1 MIPII
6 RQLRENHP
14 KMGAREMY
22 HKLKPN
28 NIGRDKFEVFCFDN
42 GFRVVKNRNYR
53 KTTNS
58 NGVVRFPNM
67 VEGYELTG
75 VYQVLVSD
83 ITYFELNGK
92 FYYLTF
98 IMDLYSREIL
108 GYSVSKSLRTK
119 ETTLAALK
127 MVVRRIGRHNLK
139 GTIIHSD
146 GGGQYYDKEFRKYTI
161 GLEMVNSMCKDVYEN
176 PHAERINGTIKN
188 DYVKP
193 WNPSSYLE
201 LQKYV
206 AKAVYNYNTDK
217 PHSSLGR
224 LTPVKF
230 REQCQGNTMKFTKRK
245 TAIETENYS
254 SSNLP
259 VPTAQHN
266 YQIV

>member
-6 RQLRENHP
+6 RQLREDHP

-22 HKLKPN
+22 YKILPGHL
-28 NIGRDKFEVFCFDN
+28 GRDKFEAFCFDN

-58 NGVVRFPNM
+58 NGVVHFPNM
-67 VEGYELTG
+67 VEDYELTG

-83 ITYFELNGK
+83 ITYYELHGK

-108 GYSVSKSLRTK
+108 GHSVSRSLRTE

-127 MVVRRIGRHNLK
+127 RVVRKIGRQNLK

-146 GGGQYYDKEFRKYTI
+146 GGGQYYDKEFRKYTQ
-161 GLEMVNSMCKDVYEN
+161 GLDMINSMCKDVYEN

-193 WNPSSYLE
+193 WNPNSYTD
-201 LQKYV
+201 LQNYV
-206 AKAVYNYNTDK
+206 AKAINNYNTDR
-217 PHSSLGR
+217 PHSSLKR
-224 LTPVKF
+224 ITPVNF
-230 REQCQGNTMKFTKRK
+230 REQCLVDILKKKEQRTV
-245 TAIETENYS
+245 IENENNSQSY
-254 SSNLP
+254 LP
-259 VPTAQHN
+259 FSTTQHN